1 MIHFIW
7 FVLRSLSL
15 GLYHSITL
23 INLGESLAIAG
34 FTLSSML
41 DPPPESAPARRFV
54 NCHPLGASEMA
65 RAKLDEPFLKTSIMS
80 EEKVQPHLGDL
91 IMPEDMQQVFQNGG
105 PPNFVGKS
113 MVLMGPMGTGKTTLF
128 NKLTGLNC
136 ATSAGADTCTTKNRI
151 HYGLAPASELL
162 IVDTPGIASSDVQYE
177 HALEVR
183 KALTTG
189 TVSQIVAV
197 QSLPN
202 NSRTSELSTLL
213 QPIDK
218 IMGCD
223 TFRTDSA
230 GTDTLAKGQDRS
242 PLRTRAFL
250 VLTFRDRFN
259 LDRKEWMKSIE
270 TIRKQFSWVGPVALI
285 DKGVSVAWLYNT
297 IVACAGYTPLC
308 CTNHYIPLVEFFVK
322 FPLSFNILTEEER
335 SSLQPHKDQLC
346 MGMAAAQK
354 EVEQIKRERLQGFS
368 GSPGYVEKLGASLDC
383 LIRFL
388 DDLYDCTTLDALA
401 EMCKCEVDD
410 LWASTDEA
418 VNHGRV
424 ERWNAIKMEFAPEYQ
439 NMKKQIQRAFPD
451 EAGAGVYKRCPYC
464 KEVYVK
470 PLGCDFG
477 TTCGKSRG
485 GADTIP
491 FTYTYNRKTFEF
503 KVLTKTKAQHPGWT
517 NQDLEHV
524 ASKCRKAYRKRAATF
539 AFASDDWDE
548 SKSAQAQGPK
558 AGVMIVMKRGCGR
571 PLKWETMPCLTRE
584 ELVKHGLVPDY
595 IPLEPCN
602 MAKDDYSFVDQ
613 CDTESK
619 SPSLASWSLI
629 PSSQVDTVLSWLER
643 LELGQYKEAFK
654 ENSVDK
660 DLLLSLTEDD
670 LRTDFG
676 VQSKYH
682 VRKILLQSDQL

>member
-1 MIHFIW
+1 
-7 FVLRSLSL
+7 
-15 GLYHSITL
+15 
-23 INLGESLAIAG
+23 
-34 FTLSSML
+34 
-41 DPPPESAPARRFV
+41 
-54 NCHPLGASEMA
+54 MA
-65 RAKLDEPFLKTSIMS
+65 RAKPFLKTSIMS
-80 EEKVQPHLGDL
+80 EENFQPHLGDL

-136 ATSAGADTCTTKNRI
+136 ATSAGADTCTTMNRM
-151 HYGLAPASELL
+151 HYGLAPAGGLL
-162 IVDTPGIASSDVQYE
+162 IVDTPGYASSGVQYE

-183 KALTTG
+183 KALTAG

-202 NSRTSELSTLL
+202 NSRTSQISTLL
-213 QPIDK
+213 QPIDR
-218 IMGCD
+218 IMSCD

-250 VLTFRDRFN
+250 VLTFRDRFI

-285 DKGVSVAWLYNT
+285 DKGVSVDWLYNT

-308 CTNHYIPLVEFFVK
+308 CTHHYIPLVEFFVK
-322 FPLSFNILTEEER
+322 FPLSFDLTEEQKT
-335 SSLQPHKDQLC
+335 SLAPHKFRFC
-346 MGMAAAQK
+346 MGISAAQK

-368 GSPGYVEKLGASLDC
+368 GSSNYVEKLGASLDC

-401 EMCKCEVDD
+401 DMYNCEVDD

-424 ERWNAIKMEFAPEYQ
+424 ERWNAIKMHFAPEYQ

-464 KEVYVK
+464 MEVYVK

-477 TTCGKSRG
+477 TTCGNSVG
-485 GADTIP
+485 GADTVP
-491 FTYTYNRKTFEF
+491 YTYFYNSDTLEF
-503 KVLTKTKAQHPGWT
+503 KVLSKTRDERAAILSESHAASSIQTLGGT
-517 NQDLEHV
+517 SLEWM
-524 ASKCRKAYRKRAATF
+524 ASKWRKAYRKVAAILSF
-539 AFASDDWDE
+539 SPDGSEE
-548 SKSAQAQGPK
+548 SADLNFKEKDTSK
-558 AGVMIVMKRGCGR
+558 AVVQKRGCGAAVG
-571 PLKWETMPCLTRE
+571 WETMPCLTRD
-584 ELVKHGLVPDY
+584 ELVAFGLVPDY
-595 IPLEPCN
+595 LVPDYVPLEPCKMTLDPN
-602 MAKDDYSFVDQ
+602 GVEAV
-613 CDTESK
+613 
-619 SPSLASWSLI
+619 I
-629 PSSQVDTVLSWLER
+629 SWLDK
-643 LELGQYKEAFK
+643 LQLGQYKRAFK

-660 DLLLSLTEDD
+660 DVLLSLTEDD
-670 LRTDFG
+670 LQTDFG
-676 VQSKYH
+676 VQNKYH
-682 VRKILLQSDQL
+682 VRKIILQRGQL

>member
-1 MIHFIW
+1 
-7 FVLRSLSL
+7 
-15 GLYHSITL
+15 
-23 INLGESLAIAG
+23 
-34 FTLSSML
+34 
-41 DPPPESAPARRFV
+41 
-54 NCHPLGASEMA
+54 MA
-65 RAKLDEPFLKTSIMS
+65 RTKLEESFLKTSIMS
-80 EEKVQPHLGDL
+80 EENFQPHLGDL

-105 PPNFVGKS
+105 PLNFVGKS

-136 ATSAGADTCTTKNRI
+136 ATSAGADTCTTKNMV
-151 HYGLAPASELL
+151 HFGLAPADKLK
-162 IVDTPGIASSDVQYE
+162 IVDTPGYASSGVQYE
-177 HALEVR
+177 DALEVR

-202 NSRTSELSTLL
+202 NSRTSQISTLL

-218 IMGCD
+218 IMSCD

-250 VLTFRDRFN
+250 VLTFRDRFT
-259 LDRKEWMKSIE
+259 LDRKEWKKSME
-270 TIRKQFSWVGPVALI
+270 EIRRQFRWVGPVALI
-285 DKGVSVAWLYNT
+285 DKGVSENWLYNT

-308 CTNHYIPLVEFFVK
+308 CTNHSIPLVEFFVK
-322 FPLSFNILTEEER
+322 FPLTFELTEDQR
-335 SSLQPHKDQLC
+335 ASLAKHRMKLR
-346 MGMAAAQK
+346 MGISVAQK
-354 EVEQIKRERLQGFS
+354 EVERIKRERLQGFS
-368 GSPGYVEKLGASLDC
+368 GSSSYVEKLGASLDC

-401 EMCKCEVDD
+401 EMCNCEVDD

-424 ERWNAIKMEFAPEYQ
+424 EKWNAIKMDFAVDYQ
-439 NMKKQIQRAFPD
+439 DMKKQIQRAFPD

-464 KEVYVK
+464 REVYVK

-477 TTCGKSRG
+477 TSCGNSVG
-485 GADTIP
+485 GADTVP
-491 FTYTYNRKTFEF
+491 YTYSYNPETFEF
-503 KVLTKTKAQHPGWT
+503 KVLIKSEAERAAILSQKRSAESISQ
-517 NQDLEHV
+517 EHAGSFEYA
-524 ASKCRKAYRKRAATF
+524 ASKCRKAYRKVASTF
-539 AFASDDWDE
+539 SFDNDDWE
-548 SKSAQAQGPK
+548 GSNLAKPQRPK
-558 AGVMIVMKRGCGR
+558 AAVTKRGCGR
-571 PLKWETMPCLTRE
+571 PLKWETMPCLTRD
-584 ELVKHGLVPDY
+584 ELVKFGLVPDY
-595 IPLEPCN
+595 IPLEPCK
-602 MAKDDYSFVDQ
+602 MAKYEGVDQ
-613 CDTESK
+613 CDTASE
-619 SPSLASWSLI
+619 SPSLASWTL
-629 PSSQVDTVLSWLER
+629 PSSEVDTVISWLEK

-676 VQSKYH
+676 VQNKYH
-682 VRKILLQSDQL
+682 VKKILQQRGQLWDLHGFGCLSYRDMPHSSSLTL